1 MLWKYMS
8 LSPPLRS
15 KRMER
20 YGGTCVS
27 RHSGC
32 ESVASFWDSSSPF
45 CALTLCS
52 DPFAKEFVKKVTVA
66 PYSQGAHFSPQH
78 PRDGDC
84 SSPLCSFSDIFSVS
98 FLFLPC
104 ASLSLFLEAGVQSGG
119 CFPLGDRKGGCGVQ
133 QGGTD
138 EGAMGCKA
146 SGRMERGF

>member
-20 YGGTCVS
+20 YGRTCVS

-32 ESVASFWDSSSPF
+32 ESVASFWGSSSLF

-66 PYSQGAHFSPQH
+66 PHSQGAHFSPQH

-133 QGGTD
+133 QGGAD
-138 EGAMGCKA
+138 EGAMGCQA